1 MNSPTRKEVD
11 ALIREAIGYDPIRV
25 SLSPGVGGLT
35 YRTVEDADGL
45 VERIGAA
52 VYGLLIQ
59 QDVGLHAEADAARLI
74 AQQEGEVND

>member
-1 MNSPTRKEVD
+1 MNVPTRKEVD
-11 ALIREAIGYDPIRV
+11 TLIRGAIGYDPILV

-35 YRTVEDADGL
+35 YRTGEDADGL

-59 QDVGLHAEADAARLI
+59 LDVGLHAEADAARII
-74 AQQEGEVND
+74 AQQQEG